1 MPAFKSTGLVK
12 RKGFRSGR
20 LQLGRRRGRA
30 GTHGATVCLSRATA
44 LRSRRSALVP
54 SPSPRPVYLRAEAG
68 GQPEAGGLAGEA
80 KLLRVRVSGAINC
93 RLRRRR
99 HAPSALW
106 REEELA
112 RS

>member
-1 MPAFKSTGLVK
+1 M
-12 RKGFRSGR
+12 
-20 LQLGRRRGRA
+20 
-30 GTHGATVCLSRATA
+30 
-44 LRSRRSALVP
+44 P